1 MGNLRRVHIALS
13 IVITAVF
20 LCIGAFLCTRSYVRL
35 WETITELGSS
45 IKFYFCEIFEIEN
58 TTKVEVIEPSDVLV
72 EEVVPLPA
80 TPLMFWLK
88 FRVYFTLLVNGSH
101 LGKYFTRIGV
111 GIGNISRVLV
121 LLLPIM
127 ILAVILVKQIYNTP
141 NTKHNQDSRPLRLCK
156 KISGV
161 TFQPIKRFVLGYR
174 QFLDKNPKWKAV
186 WLWIWLG
193 NINFLSIVVAFI
205 SYYFYFAVS
214 FDILSLYP
222 QVINLFKDLLL
233 VIRHFPWFITGTV
246 AWIIF
251 TNIREKIGT
260 ATLQYHEARDC
271 GFIKELPIVS
281 MSCGSMGKKK
291 TTLTTDM
298 SLSQTVMF
306 RQEAFKR
313 LQKQDMKFP
322 FFPWI
327 KFEKELQTCMEYGRV
342 YNLASIRTW
351 VAQKRERYE
360 KHGNAGLQLYGY
372 DVCRY
377 GLYFDSALKKE
388 YLFDVLETYAKLY
401 FIYVIESSLLVANY
415 SIREEDVLYD
425 MGNFPIWSFGFFPKK
440 PRPEY
445 SRLAHIL
452 DFDVLRLGKKV
463 IENNPKA
470 GSFEFGVVVI
480 TEIGKERAN
489 MLELKEMKKGADEA
503 NQKNDLFNAWLKM
516 CRHSATVDNFP
527 FIKVFTDEQ
536 RPESWGADARDLCD
550 IVHIVSSG
558 PQRLA
563 MPFYTIEEMLTEIA
577 FNKFINLYYDM
588 RFRRG
593 DNTLLV
599 HIFKSIASWLYKR
612 NMIIYNKYGYSIS
625 HIEKERGT
633 MDAKVERK
641 KYYIMNKKAYSR
653 RFSTDCFSDYFN
665 DMARKSKLG
674 LNDYREYETEKATV
688 EELKVQNSYF
698 INALYKNA
706 GSNQIARS

>member
-13 IVITAVF
+13 IVITAIF
-20 LCIGAFLCTRSYVRL
+20 FCIGAFLCTRSYVRL
-35 WETITELGSS
+35 WETVRELGSS
-45 IKFYFCEIFEIEN
+45 IKFYFYEIFEIEN

-72 EEVVPLPA
+72 EEVIPLPA

-88 FRVYFTLLVNGSH
+88 FRVYFTLLVNGSQ

-111 GIGNISRVLV
+111 GIGNVSRVLV

-141 NTKHNQDSRPLRLCK
+141 NTMHNQDSRPLRLFK
-156 KISGV
+156 KVSGV
-161 TFQPIKRFVLGYR
+161 TFQPIKRFILGYR
-174 QFLDKNPKWKAV
+174 QFLEENSKWKAV

-214 FDILSLYP
+214 FDVLSLYP

-233 VIRHFPWFITGTV
+233 VIWHFPWFITGTV

-251 TNIREKIGT
+251 TNIREKMGT

-327 KFEKELQTCMEYGRV
+327 KFEKELQMCMEYGRV

-360 KHGNAGLQLYGY
+360 KHRNAGLQLYGY
-372 DVCRY
+372 DVSRY
-377 GLYFDSALKKE
+377 GLHFDSALKKE

-452 DFDVLRLGKKV
+452 DFDILRLGKKV
-463 IENNPKA
+463 IANNPKA

-527 FIKVFTDEQ
+527 FIKVFVDEQ

-550 IVHIVSSG
+550 ILTIVNSG
-558 PQRLA
+558 KQKLA
-563 MPFYTIEEMLTEIA
+563 LPFYTIEEMLYDWA
-577 FNKFINLYYDM
+577 FTRFISLYYN
-588 RFRRG
+588 FRHTRG

-599 HIFKSIASWLYKR
+599 HILKCIVSKIWAHNER
-612 NMIIYNKYGYSIS
+612 IYNRFGYSVLS
-625 HIEKERGT
+625 IEKERGT
-633 MDAKVERK
+633 QDSKPEKKRYFLANYKIYRER
-641 KYYIMNKKAYSR
+641 
-653 RFSTDCFSDYFN
+653 FTTDCFSDYFN
-665 DMARKSKLG
+665 DLAEKSGVG
-674 LNDYREYETEKATV
+674 LMDYLSYKTVRASV
-688 EELKVQNSYF
+688 EELKQQNSYF
-698 INALYKNA
+698 IRDLYGA
-706 GSNQIARS
+706 